1 MMFCIVN
8 KYLCFMFYMW
18 FIIINNMFNKL
29 LFLLNFYVFLVR
41 YDFIGLNVLLC
52 IIDFKDK

>member
-1 MMFCIVN
+1 MFCIVN

>member
-1 MMFCIVN
+1 MMFCFVN

>member
-18 FIIINNMFNKL
+18 FIIINNKFKIL

-41 YDFIGLNVLLC
+41 YDFIGWNVLLC